1 MGTRRRACA
10 ARGGGR
16 PGGLREP
23 GGASPATTRP
33 SPPPSAPGWHRP
45 RAASCTRAGRTCT
58 RSSAISSSPTPGSE
72 TALGLARE
80 SQSPLDEARLLGALA
95 ALWGGYKDYERGLA
109 LSREAVAAAESAGET
124 PEGRRVAA
132 EAGLRAGLMEAEP
145 RPDQR
150 EPSGASTNKPSRRF
164 RAAGDGGG
172 EGRALDAL
180 AMVTALGGDL
190 DGGDGSTLARR
201 CRAWLA
207 PMTVRPRPPACP
219 RWPSPSSGAAGGPRG
234 SHGSSGGARRHPR
247 DRGAHAGGVR
257 ALHHRRSSWSRFGDW
272 GLALEEAS
280 AGLAL
285 ARALGHREWTVAGL
299 ATVGRLRRNCGDVTG
314 AQRLHE
320 EMLAI
325 ARDAPHH
332 ALDRRGA
339 GRGGTGPGSR
349 GGPAT
354 ACAGSAKPSS
364 WPARRWKFAGRPLVA
379 LADLAAPS
387 GTGRRGARG
396 GAPRPARWVPQFA
409 EFATDA
415 RRVEGEALR
424 ALGQAAEAE
433 TLLRQAKTEAAALG
447 LAPGGWRASLALARL
462 LDSTGRADEARV
474 ARADARRLL
483 EKVAV
488 GLAGYPDLLRGF
500 EASPAYREAGVR

>member
-1 MGTRRRACA
+1 
-10 ARGGGR
+10 
-16 PGGLREP
+16 
-23 GGASPATTRP
+23 
-33 SPPPSAPGWHRP
+33 
-45 RAASCTRAGRTCT
+45 
-58 RSSAISSSPTPGSE
+58 
-72 TALGLARE
+72 
-80 SQSPLDEARLLGALA
+80 
-95 ALWGGYKDYERGLA
+95 
-109 LSREAVAAAESAGET
+109 
-124 PEGRRVAA
+124 
-132 EAGLRAGLMEAEP
+132 
-145 RPDQR
+145 
-150 EPSGASTNKPSRRF
+150 
-164 RAAGDGGG
+164 
-172 EGRALDAL
+172 
-180 AMVTALGGDL
+180 MVTALGGDL
-190 DGGDGSTLARR
+190 DGAMVHARAALPRLAGADDRPTEASSMSTLAFALLWRGRR
-201 CRAWLA
+201 AEGEPWIQRALA
-207 PMTVRPRPPACP
+207 ATRAI
-219 RWPSPSSGAAGGPRG
+219 
-234 SHGSSGGARRHPR
+234 GARTQE
-247 DRGAHAGGVR
+247 AYVR
-257 ALHHRRSSWSRFGDW
+257 CITAELVEPFGDW

-325 ARDAPHH
+325 ARDLRTTLWIAE
-332 ALDRRGA
+332 ALGEVGQDLVAAGA
-339 GRGGTGPGSR
+339 GDGVRRLGE
-349 GGPAT
+349 AVEL
-354 ACAGSAKPSS
+354 AGEAV
-364 WPARRWKFAGRPLVA
+364 KFAGRPLVA
-379 LADLAAPS
+379 LADLQLRQGRAGEALEAA
-387 GTGRRGARG
+387 RRVQHA
-396 GAPRPARWVPQFA
+396 VPQFA

-488 GLAGYPDLLRGF
+488 GLTGAPDLLRGF